1 MYKLIITFLTL
12 ITFFFFIS
20 NTLFN
25 ISTTIIWAIALV
37 LMFTS
42 GLYFTYKLKFMQLN
56 IPKQLKSL
64 KKSNTNGVSSFET
77 LSMSLASRIGVGSIA
92 GIALAIYIGGPGVV
106 FWMWISGIIVSINTY
121 VESIM
126 GSIYKEKDYDN
137 IYIGGPSYYIKKGLK
152 DNKLAIIYALL
163 IIFSYVGGFLTI
175 QSNTIVKA
183 VNEVSNINYIITI
196 TIVCILASLI
206 IFKDVKHLA
215 KFSSYIVPFM
225 GLIYLILG
233 IIIVY
238 SNIEK
243 LPFIIKDIFT
253 SAISLKAG
261 ITGLFTTIILGIQRA
276 IFASEAGIGT
286 SAIASASSNE
296 PPQKQ
301 GLSQLLGIHFTI
313 MIICNITAFIILTSS
328 YSELNIINP
337 NGIEITLN
345 AFNQSLGGMGSI
357 SLCVVT
363 VLFAFTTIVSGY
375 YYGLSSLK
383 FIFPNISN
391 YKVILFKI
399 ITIIIVFLGAI
410 LSSNFIWKIVDILVA
425 FLAIINIYAIK
436 KLFDK
441 NKKI

>member
-1 MYKLIITFLTL
+1 
-12 ITFFFFIS
+12 
-20 NTLFN
+20 
-25 ISTTIIWAIALV
+25 
-37 LMFTS
+37 
-42 GLYFTYKLKFMQLN
+42 
-56 IPKQLKSL
+56 
-64 KKSNTNGVSSFET
+64 
-77 LSMSLASRIGVGSIA
+77 
-92 GIALAIYIGGPGVV
+92 
-106 FWMWISGIIVSINTY
+106 
-121 VESIM
+121 
-126 GSIYKEKDYDN
+126 
-137 IYIGGPSYYIKKGLK
+137 
-152 DNKLAIIYALL
+152 
-163 IIFSYVGGFLTI
+163 
-175 QSNTIVKA
+175 
-183 VNEVSNINYIITI
+183 
-196 TIVCILASLI
+196 
-206 IFKDVKHLA
+206 
-215 KFSSYIVPFM
+215 M

-345 AFNQSLGGMGSI
+345 AFNQSLGSMGSI

-383 FIFPNISN
+383 FIFPNILPKFPTKS
-391 YKVILFKI
+391 ILLYVLPI
-399 ITIIIVFLGAI
+399 FLQQ
-410 LSSNFIWKIVDILVA
+410 N
-425 FLAIINIYAIK
+425 
-436 KLFDK
+436 
-441 NKKI
+441 